1 MVTGRRRHSATE
13 SFDAPVNFFTP
24 RRFPAESLPF
34 LDEPPPL
41 FVAVRIW
48 SWRATKESGFSD
60 NELFSV
66 DARKR
71 LGKSNSL
78 EGPAKRSCRIEEK
91 MLEARAWG
99 RGMTDPPSMPSRTK
113 ELDGMVGKR
122 MEGSENEDRCTVDAK
137 PFRPE
142 KSRVHH
148 RAPCRRLHRPT
159 VTPPI
164 AYRIQTDRYAHILCL
179 YHIPARQ
186 TRPAPSPRR
195 AMDDELHH
203 LDTELRAIQLYA
215 NEAPRLQPIRLGIDK
230 MFLRAHQWASTSAP
244 APIARPPSPPRRAAI
259 FPLPKPMEGDAQTS
273 PLGGLFEF
281 PELIPHVLEWFEH
294 PRDLA
299 VLCRVSKGFNGVARK
314 KLYQNIWVRPCE
326 WTDQWT
332 EVSSRSVDGTE
343 CS

>member
-1 MVTGRRRHSATE
+1 
-13 SFDAPVNFFTP
+13 
-24 RRFPAESLPF
+24 
-34 LDEPPPL
+34 
-41 FVAVRIW
+41 
-48 SWRATKESGFSD
+48 
-60 NELFSV
+60 
-66 DARKR
+66 
-71 LGKSNSL
+71 
-78 EGPAKRSCRIEEK
+78 
-91 MLEARAWG
+91 MLSP
-99 RGMTDPPSMPSRTK
+99 MK

-122 MEGSENEDRCTVDAK
+122 MEIGSENRGRCAAAK

-142 KSRVHH
+142 KSRVH
-148 RAPCRRLHRPT
+148 RRPPGRRLHRPT
-159 VTPPI
+159 PTPPI
-164 AYRIQTDRYAHILCL
+164 AYRIHTDRYAHSLYL

-186 TRPAPSPRR
+186 IRPAPSPRR

-215 NEAPRLQPIRLGIDK
+215 NEA
-230 MFLRAHQWASTSAP
+230 WASTSAP

-259 FPLPKPMEGDAQTS
+259 FPLPKPMEGDRQTS

-281 PELIPHVLEWFEH
+281 PELIPHVLEWFEY

-326 WTDQWT
+326 WM
-332 EVSSRSVDGTE
+332 SGLKYPHPRSMSAE